1 MSNKDKLYKLAD
13 KIGEQVFDTICIQLL
28 QPDEWYPVAIKGNA
42 DVPYMVVSKDVGGM
56 VMVARWINPSAI
68 TKITSE
74 DIADMI
80 VGADGRST
88 N

>member
-1 MSNKDKLYKLAD
+1 MSKKDELYKLAN
-13 KIGEQVFDTICIQLL
+13 KVGANVFEAVCLGLL
-28 QPDEWYPVAIKGNA
+28 PPEEWEPVLLPGS
-42 DVPYMVVSKDVGGM
+42 DVPYMIVSKDVGGM

>member
-13 KIGEQVFDTICIQLL
+13 KVGANVFEAVCLGLL
-28 QPDEWYPVAIKGNA
+28 PPEDWEPVLLKGS
-42 DVPYMVVSKDVGGM
+42 DVPYMVVSKELGGM
-56 VMVARWINPSAI
+56 VMVARWAAPESLKKL
-68 TKITSE
+68 TEE
-74 DIADMI
+74 DMVDLV